1 MVTTQT
7 TTLFIHHI
15 FAGLCLSKLGSQ
27 VRNKYNCV
35 QIKHFELTPHLRTS
49 RAEPRRPHYQTWR
62 GSCNMRQAHPG
73 EAVDT
78 VHLTSEVIEFLNYDI
93 DKFRK
98 VTLQLSFPV

>member
-1 MVTTQT
+1 
-7 TTLFIHHI
+7 
-15 FAGLCLSKLGSQ
+15 
-27 VRNKYNCV
+27 
-35 QIKHFELTPHLRTS
+35 
-49 RAEPRRPHYQTWR
+49 
-62 GSCNMRQAHPG
+62 MRQAQPG